1 MAADLESNTAD
12 RTEVS
17 CLGLSCSA
25 GRTLEVVNVLT
36 VPQHFHFCDIQKKN
50 FLGEFAIQEVAAQ
63 HPPTSYH
70 FGPDIE
76 LGANSRTD
84 SRHMKRKAWRSLE
97 ER

>member
-36 VPQHFHFCDIQKKN
+36 VPQHFHFCDIQKK
-50 FLGEFAIQEVAAQ
+50 
-63 HPPTSYH
+63 
-70 FGPDIE
+70 
-76 LGANSRTD
+76 
-84 SRHMKRKAWRSLE
+84 
-97 ER
+97 